1 MRPWFLLGIL
11 LSLIFCMGMPQYA
24 AAEEPVDYG
33 AKLLA
38 VTFDDGPGADT
49 TRLLDALKANN
60 AHVTFFVL
68 GKLAEN
74 RPEIVKRAYSEGHQ
88 IASHSWNHAKLPVSV
103 QRHCKMI

>member
-49 TRLLDALKANN
+49 IMPN
-60 AHVTFFVL
+60 
-68 GKLAEN
+68 
-74 RPEIVKRAYSEGHQ
+74 
-88 IASHSWNHAKLPVSV
+88 LPVSV